1 MQTVHEKCFAG
12 TLSGIDTLLLKVFLQ
27 TTEVLCNNNLPP
39 GGLPVT
45 PSPWNTQAPAF
56 TQAASVFPGS
66 MVPAQPQGFTQAFGS
81 HAVPS
86 WNQPAS
92 FSPAATQSSGLWA
105 QPAQVS
111 SSSWAQPSGAAN
123 PFQSSVFPSS
133 TLPAQTPSVLSSVST
148 TTSPPQPPPRAAPQK
163 ELSKKESDAFIALD
177 PLGDKE
183 MKDVKEMFKDFQLTK
198 PPAVPAR
205 RGEQQSL
212 SGASGAFSN
221 YFSSKVGIPQ
231 DSTDH
236 DDTEVS
242 KLSAKM
248 TGKISFLFF
257 FFFCLDSCSGIGMA
271 DHYSSG
277 RTKLDLIVTETE
289 G

>member
-1 MQTVHEKCFAG
+1 M
-12 TLSGIDTLLLKVFLQ
+12 
-27 TTEVLCNNNLPP
+27 LCNNNLPP
-39 GGLPVT
+39 GGLPVNS
-45 PSPWNTQAPAF
+45 SPWNAQTPAF

-66 MVPAQPQGFTQAFGS
+66 VMPAQPTGFTQAFGTCPL
-81 HAVPS
+81 PS

-92 FSPAATQSSGLWA
+92 FGPAAPQSSGIWA

-111 SSSWAQPSGAAN
+111 SSSWAQPSSAVN

-133 TLPAQTPSVLSSVST
+133 VLPVLPSVST
-148 TTSPPQPPPRAAPQK
+148 TTSPPQPPPRTAPQK
-163 ELSKKESDAFIALD
+163 ELSKKESDAFVALD

-212 SGASGAFSN
+212 SGASGAFNN

-236 DDTEVS
+236 DDTEAS

-248 TGKISFLFF
+248 TSKFYQSGKIYQDR
-257 FFFCLDSCSGIGMA
+257 C
-271 DHYSSG
+271 
-277 RTKLDLIVTETE
+277 
-289 G
+289 